1 MNLANSFVV
10 FATREC
16 VAVRFAW
23 LWLSLPG
30 AGKMLYLPPSR
41 GQVARSRMQRSVR
54 SLRWIELHLCRGFLS
69 GPEVV
74 VAPLVGKFRS
84 GRCSGHPRAAHRV
97 HDLVPADGTLIPAA
111 WRVPFGLW
119 TV

>member
-1 MNLANSFVV
+1 MRSGRPEVNLANSFVV

-54 SLRWIELHLCRGFLS
+54 SLRWIELHLCREFLTGRKSSLPRWS
-69 GPEVV
+69 GSSAQGDV
-74 VAPLVGKFRS
+74 LG
-84 GRCSGHPRAAHRV
+84 PRERPIASMISC
-97 HDLVPADGTLIPAA
+97 PPME
-111 WRVPFGLW
+111 P
-119 TV
+119 

>member
-1 MNLANSFVV
+1 MAVAEFAGRWENAV
-10 FATREC
+10 FAAVSWAGGT
-16 VAVRFAW
+16 VADAEVGPFA
-23 LWLSLPG
+23 SLDRTTSVSWV
-30 AGKMLYLPPSR
+30 SR
-41 GQVARSRMQRSVR
+41 
-54 SLRWIELHLCRGFLS
+54 